1 MELMKQDQI
10 KRIEELMDRFF
21 EGASSSEE
29 EKELYLFF
37 SNDAVP
43 QDLVQYRQLFAYFE
57 SGLEQDILQTAEATA
72 EILSSE
78 TIEFLAET
86 TLFEDY
92 PEGDTDNNNSGNQ
105 SVESVPKIK
114 LRSRLPK
121 RTGLLRRLV
130 MSGAAALLLIFIGVV
145 SHKIASETDNS
156 DFDPYEGSFIIRGG
170 IKITDVNQIRPEL
183 EATMKQVLYKEHRAE
198 LEFLQV
204 ELEHQNKYINL
215 INSFPEGPER
225 EAVIKTLQTGY

>member
-1 MELMKQDQI
+1 MKQDQI

-21 EGASSSEE
+21 EGATSSQEE
-29 EKELYLFF
+29 RELFLFF
-37 SNDAVP
+37 SGDVIP
-43 QDLVQYRQLFAYFE
+43 QELAPYKPLFAYFKT
-57 SGLEQDILQTAEATA
+57 DLQKE
-72 EILSSE
+72 LS
-78 TIEFLAET
+78 FLAKEET
-86 TLFEDY
+86 DVLPSELTEFQAEGSLFEDY
-92 PEGDTDNNNSGNQ
+92 PEGGTDNNDFGNQ

-170 IKITDVNQIRPEL
+170 VKITDVNQIRPEL

-204 ELEHQNKYINL
+204 ELDHQSKYVNL